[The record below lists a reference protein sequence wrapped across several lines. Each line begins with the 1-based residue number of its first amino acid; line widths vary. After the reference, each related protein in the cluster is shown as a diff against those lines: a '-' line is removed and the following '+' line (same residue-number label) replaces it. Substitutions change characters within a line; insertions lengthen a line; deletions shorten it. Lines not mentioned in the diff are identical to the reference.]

1 MKTLNRSLWFASFL
15 LIVTIVINSCGK
27 NTIDVNN
34 PDEPLNGIHSLNVPA
49 NFDWKTSSNYSF
61 VFSNGSFGVVEVT
74 SVDNSAVYHRGSYIE
89 NSNGDYVANINLPTF
104 VTQVRINGDIHDLT
118 GPVINV
124 DMALKAAPTNYKI
137 DFDGSS
143 TTANLGD
150 VNELD
155 AVTEF
160 TIESWLI
167 VDDWSPT
174 FETTLVEKWDGANPI
189 AVNLLPSGTLRF
201 YIYNAGSS
209 HADYTP
215 SFSDG
220 DCFHIAYVFD
230 GSGVSNADRL
240 KLYINGS
247 AVVLTFSGTIPAS
260 SADMGISTL
269 FLGKATSSYDY
280 FDGSFDEFRIWSDAR
295 TPTEISDNRLVSL
308 VGNEAN
314 LIAYYQLNEGSG
326 TTLTDKTGSYNGTL
340 TSGSW
345 SVNTCNNAA
354 TWLDDDF
361 DGIPD
366 ASDDYPED
374 PLRAYD
380 NHWPAADTGT
390 LVFEDLYPGF
400 GDYDF
405 NDMVLGYKFK
415 TVTSAT
421 NKVVEIFSYTKVRA
435 HGAQLDNGFGY
446 QLPNADAG
454 LLADLTV
461 TGYNHTGS
469 LVTLN
474 GNGLEAGQAKPVV
487 IVLDKVSNVMD
498 KFVNTHETGAT
509 ASPVT
514 ITVTMTPTADYEM
527 NDFSLN
533 TWNPFLIIDQ
543 TRGYELHL
551 ADYPPTDLGST
562 SYFGTFEDASN
573 PGAGDYYVTAANL
586 PWALDFPTA
595 FEYPFEKKEI
605 TAAYLHFREWAES
618 GGASYTDWYSS
629 TAAGYRNAIYIY
641 TP

>member
-1 MKTLNRSLWFASFL
+1 MKALKRSLWFVSFL
-15 LIVTIVINSCGK
+15 LIVAIVINSCGK

-61 VFSNGSFGVVEVT
+61 VFSNGTFGVVEVT

-124 DMALKAAPTNYKI
+124 DMVLKAAPTNYKV
-137 DFDGSS
+137 DFTPNAFALFG
-143 TTANLGD
+143 TIT
-150 VNELD
+150 ELD
-155 AVTEF
+155 LAAAF
-160 TIESWLI
+160 TIEGWAI
-167 VDDWSPT
+167 VDDWS
-174 FETTLVEKWDGANPI
+174 VAGAI
-189 AVNLLPSGTLRF
+189 FDRPSGVASEISLSNNVSGELVITLNGTTTSSAT
-201 YIYNAGSS
+201 YN
-209 HADYTP
+209 P
-215 SFSDG
+215 SLANG
-220 DCFHIAYVFD
+220 DCFHFAVVYDGSLVANEDKIKLFINGSNVGLVGGDFTGTVPATTATGGGVFTVGYGTTKGFFD
-230 GSGVSNADRL
+230 GSV
-240 KLYINGS
+240 
-247 AVVLTFSGTIPAS
+247 
-260 SADMGISTL
+260 
-269 FLGKATSSYDY
+269 
-280 FDGSFDEFRIWSDAR
+280 DELRIWDDAR

-314 LIAYYQLNEGSG
+314 LVAYYQFNEGSG
-326 TTLTDKTGSYNGTL
+326 TSAADKAGNYPSTGFFGVA
-340 TSGSW
+340 W
-345 SVNTCNNAA
+345 SVNTCNSAA
-354 TWLDDDF
+354 AWLDDDF

-390 LVFEDLYPGF
+390 LIFEDLYPGF

-454 LLADLTV
+454 LLTDLTV

-527 NDFSLN
+527 SDFSLN

-618 GGASYTDWYSS
+618 GGASYTDWYSN